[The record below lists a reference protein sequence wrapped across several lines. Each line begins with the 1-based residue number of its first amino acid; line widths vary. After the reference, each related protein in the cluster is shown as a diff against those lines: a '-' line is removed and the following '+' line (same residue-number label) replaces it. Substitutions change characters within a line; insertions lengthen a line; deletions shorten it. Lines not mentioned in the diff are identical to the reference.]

1 LVALV
6 RPENCFFAILTGDTT
21 RAFPRSA
28 TAVHRFGDPLV
39 TIDKSLRRK
48 GRLARSRNVLKRD
61 ERISLLQVEERWT
74 PGRSPLGL
82 PKVRAPKSAAGKK
95 KKKKAKEEADTTA
108 AAAEATPAA
117 TGKAGA
123 PAAKAAGAAKS
134 AAPAKPASG
143 KK

>member
-1 LVALV
+1 
-6 RPENCFFAILTGDTT
+6 
-21 RAFPRSA
+21 
-28 TAVHRFGDPLV
+28 V

-48 GRLARSRNVLKRD
+48 GRLARSRNVMKRG
-61 ERISLLQVEERWT
+61 ERIATLQTEERWT

-82 PKVRAPKSAAGKK
+82 PKVRVSKTAAGKK
-95 KKKKAKEEADTTA
+95 KKKKAKEEADTTT

-123 PAAKAAGAAKS
+123 SAKTAGASKA

>member
-1 LVALV
+1 
-6 RPENCFFAILTGDTT
+6 
-21 RAFPRSA
+21 
-28 TAVHRFGDPLV
+28 V

-48 GRLARSRNVLKRD
+48 GRLARSRNVMKRD
-61 ERISLLQVEERWT
+61 ERIDQLKIEERWT

-82 PKVRAPKSAAGKK
+82 PKVRVPKTGAGKK
-95 KKKKAKEEADTTA
+95 KKKKAKEEADTTT

-117 TGKAGA
+117 TGKGAASAAKTAGA
-123 PAAKAAGAAKS
+123 SKA

>member
-1 LVALV
+1 
-6 RPENCFFAILTGDTT
+6 
-21 RAFPRSA
+21 
-28 TAVHRFGDPLV
+28 V

-61 ERISLLQVEERWT
+61 ERIVLLQAEEQWT

-82 PKVRAPKSAAGKK
+82 PKVRVSKSAAGKK

-123 PAAKAAGAAKS
+123 PAAKAAGAAKP
-134 AAPAKPASG
+134 AAPAKPSG

>member
-1 LVALV
+1 M
-6 RPENCFFAILTGDTT
+6 
-21 RAFPRSA
+21 
-28 TAVHRFGDPLV
+28 

-61 ERISLLQVEERWT
+61 ERIAELQAEERWT
-74 PGRSPLGL
+74 PGRSVLGL
-82 PKVRAPKSAAGKK
+82 PKVRVNKSAAGKK

-117 TGKAGA
+117 TGKAAA
-123 PAAKAAGAAKS
+123 PAKAAGGAK
-134 AAPAKPASG
+134 AAPAKPAAG

>member
-1 LVALV
+1 
-6 RPENCFFAILTGDTT
+6 
-21 RAFPRSA
+21 
-28 TAVHRFGDPLV
+28 V

-61 ERISLLQVEERWT
+61 ERIAQLQVEERWT
-74 PGRSPLGL
+74 PGRSVLGL
-82 PKVRAPKSAAGKK
+82 PKVRIAKTAAGKK
-95 KKKKAKEEADTTA
+95 KKKKAAEEADTTT

-117 TGKAGA
+117 GGKAA
-123 PAAKAAGAAKS
+123 PAGKAAGAAKA

>member
-1 LVALV
+1 
-6 RPENCFFAILTGDTT
+6 
-21 RAFPRSA
+21 
-28 TAVHRFGDPLV
+28 V

-61 ERISLLQVEERWT
+61 ERIAQLQSEERWT
-74 PGRSPLGL
+74 PGRSVLGL
-82 PKVRAPKSAAGKK
+82 PKVRIAKSTAGKK
-95 KKKKAKEEADTTA
+95 KKKKKEEEADTTT

-117 TGKAGA
+117 GGKGA
-123 PAAKAAGAAKS
+123 PAKAGGAAKS